1 MLLLLSQ
8 GVEISKASRSR
19 ILAAC
24 WSRKDFELPDFL
36 MLNEELFGLP
46 QILGGL
52 NLLDAPRKVR
62 AIEKKIG
69 MESSR
74 NFLNTFSPS

>member
-1 MLLLLSQ
+1 ML
-8 GVEISKASRSR
+8 V
-19 ILAAC
+19 
-24 WSRKDFELPDFL
+24 ELPDFL

-69 MESSR
+69 MES
-74 NFLNTFSPS
+74 FLEFS